1 MEVQDNGHLG
11 AHFTSDETENEHYT
25 AWVQLNVWTSFNF
38 TWVYFLRRGVRR
50 NPEGSAPVLDWL
62 STVAS

>member
-25 AWVQLNVWTSFNF
+25 SWVQLSVWTSFNF
-38 TWVYFLRRGVRR
+38 TL
-50 NPEGSAPVLDWL
+50 VLFP
-62 STVAS
+62 